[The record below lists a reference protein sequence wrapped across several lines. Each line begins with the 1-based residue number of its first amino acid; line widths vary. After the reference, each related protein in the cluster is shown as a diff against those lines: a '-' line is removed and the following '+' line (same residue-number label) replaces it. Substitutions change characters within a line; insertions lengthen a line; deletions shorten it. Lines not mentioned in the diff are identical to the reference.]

1 MNNDT
6 GEHAIRP
13 FFSFSFLC
21 YPFHIKFLVYTNV
34 QKFTVWLCSYV
45 GRGRDFGYTTI
56 FIELSAVWFTNFTY
70 YLMSACV
77 IDRMASDYLYILHI
91 NITII
96 GDFYCD
102 KANEYVAVR
111 P

>member
-1 MNNDT
+1 
-6 GEHAIRP
+6 
-13 FFSFSFLC
+13 
-21 YPFHIKFLVYTNV
+21 
-34 QKFTVWLCSYV
+34 
-45 GRGRDFGYTTI
+45 
-56 FIELSAVWFTNFTY
+56 
-70 YLMSACV
+70 
-77 IDRMASDYLYILHI
+77 MASDYLYILHI